1 MQGLG
6 EAAFEKLSANLSRVR
21 ERMNRAALRAERR
34 PDSVGLVAVTKNRP
48 AAVIPALLELGV
60 RAIGENRADELLK
73 KARTLDRDV
82 PWHLIGHYQRNK
94 ITKTLPLLARLH
106 SADTLRLLST
116 LEVKA
121 LALGRRDVP
130 LPLLLQVNVSGEASK
145 QGFAPEDVED
155 VLDLADAMSTL
166 EVRGLMTMAP
176 AAASEDRLRE
186 VFGGLRRL
194 RDHLGADRLP
204 ELSMGMSGDFEIAIE
219 EGATWVRI
227 GRALFDGVDLG
238 E

>member
-21 ERMNRAALRAERR
+21 ERMTRAAVRAGRR
-34 PDSVGLVAVTKNRP
+34 PDSVRLVAVTKNRP
-48 AAVIPALLELGV
+48 AAVIPSLLELGV
-60 RAIGENRADELLK
+60 EAIGENRADELLK
-73 KARTLDRDV
+73 KATTLGREV

-94 ITKTLPLLARLH
+94 ITKTLPLLRRLH

-121 LALGRRDVP
+121 LALGRHDDP

-145 QGFAPEDVED
+145 QGFPPEDVED

-166 EVRGLMTMAP
+166 EVRGFMTMAP
-176 AAASEDRLRE
+176 ADAHEDRLHE
-186 VFGGLRRL
+186 VFGRL
-194 RDHLGADRLP
+194 RDLRDRLGADRLP

>member
-21 ERMNRAALRAERR
+21 ERMTEAALRAGRR
-34 PDSVGLVAVTKNRP
+34 PDSVALVAVTKNRP
-48 AAVIPALLELGV
+48 ARVIPPLLELGV
-60 RAIGENRADELLK
+60 EAIGENRADELLK
-73 KARTLDRDV
+73 KARSLDAQV

-94 ITKTLPLLARLH
+94 ISKTLPLLRRLH

-121 LALGRRDVP
+121 LALDRRDTP
-130 LPLLLQVNVSGEASK
+130 LPLLLQVNVSGESTK
-145 QGFAPEDVED
+145 QGFSPEDVED
-155 VLDLADAMSTL
+155 VLDLADAMSTI
-166 EVRGLMTMAP
+166 EVRGFMTMAP
-176 AAASEDRLRE
+176 AGASPDRLHE
-186 VFGGLRRL
+186 IFGRLRGLRDRL
-194 RDHLGADRLP
+194 GEERLP

-227 GRALFDGVDLG
+227 GRALFDGVDVG
-238 E
+238 A